1 MVMAEAGGFVPDMQ
15 RRTIMNLLLAGAVGV
30 PGLSMVGGYA
40 LFFLPPSSG
49 GGGGT
54 VAKTE
59 LGDDISI
66 SAWKGSHAALAIL
79 EEQGDKIVLTN
90 WAETDFRT
98 GLKPW
103 WN

>member
-1 MVMAEAGGFVPDMQ
+1 MVELSDCGW
-15 RRTIMNLLLAGAVGV
+15 V
-30 PGLSMVGGYA
+30 PGMIIRGLAPLS
-40 LFFLPPSSG
+40 L
-49 GGGGT
+49 
-54 VAKTE
+54 
-59 LGDDISI
+59 
-66 SAWKGSHAALAIL
+66 ALAIL